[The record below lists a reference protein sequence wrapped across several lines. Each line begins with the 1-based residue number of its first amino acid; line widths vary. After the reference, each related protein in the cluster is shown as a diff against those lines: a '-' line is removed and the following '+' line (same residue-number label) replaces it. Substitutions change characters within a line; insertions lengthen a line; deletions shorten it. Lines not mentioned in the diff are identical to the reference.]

1 MSTSELKAKAIGGS
15 EGSHPGYDLGLG
27 KHFVN
32 VSETKQGQ
40 LNDPWLL
47 NFQLPSCTSLSFIL
61 ARQKIDPKSLGV
73 LHILVHHEN
82 MPLS

>member
-15 EGSHPGYDLGLG
+15 EGSHPGSNLGLG

-32 VSETKQGQ
+32 VSETKKGQ

-47 NFQLPSCTSLSFIL
+47 NYSAAILYQSLLYSGQ
-61 ARQKIDPKSLGV
+61 AKS
-73 LHILVHHEN
+73 
-82 MPLS
+82 